1 MKLFAEE
8 NIGKLIILNSSLV
21 GLLMW
26 LGIVAHTFWDSEV
39 NLKMELEHLEKE
51 RINAKKSSVSDSVD
65 ELIQSI
71 EVRRQMSMN
80 RLHHNLES
88 QVLQIHAMM
97 THLHEKNKDRM
108 NQAELE
114 ELLVEAVRPFK
125 FSSGKSWFFI
135 RSLDGVTKLWPPDT
149 ALEGRSIYEN
159 SNENKV
165 HVFNGMSEMAKQGGG
180 FYEYFWPKPGDG
192 QKLHQ
197 TAAYLVLFAPFN
209 WYVGTAEYL
218 DELEHDTQ
226 LQFQAAVS
234 RHAGRTEDEYLQI
247 IDLNG
252 IDKAVN
258 ADSPLSKLL
267 RSGYQDPEA
276 KRIKESLLSGLKHGG
291 EIFVKYQDRKPDTNQ
306 LVYKMTYFRLYE
318 KWNWLIAAGFDYN
331 DLEDLIQVKKQE
343 HQRLFQEKLRI
354 SLAIF
359 CFILLGALCISLLFA
374 HKVRMLFF
382 SYRQR
387 LEASNRELVKAID
400 DARTATLAKSEFL
413 AKMSHEIRTPMHGV
427 IGLTE
432 LMLETEMSTRQADY
446 MRKILYSSRSLEAIL
461 NDVLDF
467 SKIEAGM
474 MRIEQVPFNLPDL
487 FDKLMLMFSEH
498 SRRKNIVLSLS
509 LSPDLPQQVVGDPVR
524 LHQVLANLIGNA
536 VKFTEAGQITVQAA
550 TARRSDTQAEINFSV
565 EDTGIGISPDQ
576 LPQLFESFKQADNST
591 ARKYGGTGLGLT
603 ISKNLVNLMGG
614 DLTVASEAGVG
625 STFSCS
631 LLFQLPVQQ
640 NSSLAAD
647 SADMTASAMRRIRGA
662 RILLVEDNLINQQ
675 VAQEILAKADL
686 RVRTVSN
693 GAEAVTAVS
702 EENFDAV
709 LMDIQ
714 MPVMDGYEAA
724 RKIRQELG
732 KTELPILAMTAHA
745 VSEERDKC
753 FRMGMDDHIAK
764 PVSRSVLF
772 KVLTRWIRQRPAEQA
787 DAQLPGKGCGASCL
801 SGLLFL
807 EDRKN
812 GAQAVEIDLAG
823 GVERLEG
830 NRSLYLKL
838 LKNFCQEHEDIETRT
853 EELLRTNSV
862 EAAVC
867 SAHSLKGVAGNIGL
881 SGVQK
886 MAAEAEEA
894 LRAGWTAESQAKLRQ
909 LAKKVRQTADHLS
922 TRLCL
927 TENRQEEQEVPENF
941 DRQAALRTLQQLAAL
956 LEQADYSSLQFLEE
970 HKRIIQ
976 PLMSRLHF
984 LRLLQCIEGFSF
996 EQALAVIR
1004 ARLRQEERDDCAVSL
1019 EAAAV

>member
-39 NLKMELEHLEKE
+39 NLKMELDHLEKE
-51 RINAKKSSVSDSVD
+51 RIDAKKSSVSDSVD

-97 THLHEKNKDRM
+97 THLYEKNKDRM
-108 NQAELE
+108 KGAELKD
-114 ELLVEAVRPFK
+114 LLVEAVRPFK
-125 FSSGKSWFFI
+125 FSSGQSWFFI
-135 RSLDGVTKLWPPDT
+135 RSLDGITKLWPPDPD
-149 ALEGRSIYEN
+149 LEGRSIYEN

-165 HVFNGMSEMAKQGGG
+165 HAFNGMADIAKQGGG

-197 TAAYLVLFAPFN
+197 AAAYLTFFAPFN

-258 ADSPLSKLL
+258 EGSPLSKLL

-291 EIFVKYQDRKPDTNQ
+291 EIFVKYQDRKPGTNQ
-306 LVYKMTYFRLYE
+306 LVYKMTYFRLYD

-387 LEASNRELVKAID
+387 LEASNKELVKAID

-413 AKMSHEIRTPMHGV
+413 AKMSHEIRTPMHGI
-427 IGLTE
+427 IGLAE
-432 LMLETEMSTRQADY
+432 LTLETEMSKQQADY
-446 MRKILYSSRSLEAIL
+446 MRKILYSSRSLEVIL

-487 FDKLMLMFSEH
+487 FDKLVLMFSEH
-498 SRRKNIVLSLS
+498 SRRKNIALSLS

-536 VKFTEAGQITVQAA
+536 VKFTEAGQIMVRVA
-550 TARRSDTQAEINFSV
+550 TARRSDEQVEINFSV
-565 EDTGIGISPDQ
+565 QDTGIGISPDQ

-603 ISKNLVNLMGG
+603 ISKNLVDLMGG

-631 LLFQLPVQQ
+631 LLFQLPAQQ
-640 NSSLAAD
+640 NSGLAAD
-647 SADMTASAMRRIRGA
+647 SADMTVSAMRRIRGA

-693 GAEAVTAVS
+693 GSEAVAAVAA
-702 EENFDAV
+702 EDFDAV

-714 MPVMDGYEAA
+714 MPVMDGYEAT

-732 KTELPILAMTAHA
+732 RTELPILAMTAHA
-745 VSEERDKC
+745 VSEERDRC

-764 PVSRSVLF
+764 PVSRSMLF
-772 KVLTRWIRQRPAEQA
+772 KVLARWIRRPQPAAEQA
-787 DAQLPGKGCGASCL
+787 EPQLPAKSCGPSCL
-801 SGLLFL
+801 SALFL

-812 GAQAVEIDLAG
+812 GAQAVELDLAG
-823 GVERLEG
+823 GMERLEG
-830 NRSLYLKL
+830 NKNLYVKL
-838 LKNFCQEHEDIETRT
+838 LKNFCQEQENIEART

-881 SGVQK
+881 PGVQK
-886 MAAEAEEA
+886 MAAKAEEA
-894 LRAGWTAESQAKLRQ
+894 LRAGWTAESQAQLRQ
-909 LAKKVRQTADHLS
+909 LARQVRQTVDHLS
-922 TRLCL
+922 SRLSPA
-927 TENRQEEQEVPENF
+927 ENSEEEQEVPENF
-941 DRQAALRTLQQLAAL
+941 DRQASLQTLQQLAAL

-970 HKRIIQ
+970 HKSMIR
-976 PLMSRLHF
+976 PLMSRQHF
-984 LRLLQCIEGFSF
+984 LRLLHCIEGFSF
-996 EQALAVIR
+996 EQALTVIK
-1004 ARLRQEERDDCAVSL
+1004 AKLRQEEHDDCAVSL
-1019 EAAAV
+1019 EAAV